1 MALHEDK
8 FELMVH
14 RHCPQSLLYELP
26 FTADEMSYKVSTGDV
41 LYPKSQVKDLGISI
55 SSDLSWSIHIN
66 TMCARARSVAAW
78 VLSAFKT
85 RDRITLVTLYKSLVR
100 SHLEYCCPF
109 WSPRKITDIQLIEG
123 VQRSFTSRIWGVQHL
138 NYWERLKALKL
149 MSLQRRRERYIII
162 HTWKILQ
169 GLCPN
174 DINVIFSAPS
184 RLGIQAQVP
193 RISRSSSLRNQS
205 LYDNSF
211 AVIAPRVW
219 NTLPGHLHQLA
230 DMQNFK
236 NKLTDYLN
244 SIPDNPPVS
253 GYSCVNGNS
262 LLDWKLA
269 RNGEYN
275 IARVVGVYAMTQ

>member
-1 MALHEDK
+1 MKNDQVMPNLMFMRPSRIWPIFCQLMAILARFLTLIYFDIQTNFEVNQSIRPTLSILSPLILQKITKMADDTRILKHRSCQKHVSELQEDLNSVIQWANQNNMALHEDK

-100 SHLEYCCPF
+100 SHLEYCCPL

-138 NYWERLKALKL
+138 NY
-149 MSLQRRRERYIII
+149 
-162 HTWKILQ
+162 
-169 GLCPN
+169 
-174 DINVIFSAPS
+174 
-184 RLGIQAQVP
+184 
-193 RISRSSSLRNQS
+193 
-205 LYDNSF
+205 
-211 AVIAPRVW
+211 
-219 NTLPGHLHQLA
+219 
-230 DMQNFK
+230 
-236 NKLTDYLN
+236 
-244 SIPDNPPVS
+244 
-253 GYSCVNGNS
+253 
-262 LLDWKLA
+262 
-269 RNGEYN
+269 
-275 IARVVGVYAMTQ
+275 

>member
-14 RHCPQSLLYELP
+14 RHCPQSLLFELP

-100 SHLEYCCPF
+100 SHLEYCCPL

-123 VQRSFTSRIWGVQHL
+123 VQNQRSFTSRIWGVQHL

-149 MSLQRRRERYIII
+149 M
-162 HTWKILQ
+162 
-169 GLCPN
+169 
-174 DINVIFSAPS
+174 
-184 RLGIQAQVP
+184 
-193 RISRSSSLRNQS
+193 
-205 LYDNSF
+205 
-211 AVIAPRVW
+211 
-219 NTLPGHLHQLA
+219 
-230 DMQNFK
+230 
-236 NKLTDYLN
+236 
-244 SIPDNPPVS
+244 
-253 GYSCVNGNS
+253 
-262 LLDWKLA
+262 
-269 RNGEYN
+269 
-275 IARVVGVYAMTQ
+275 